1 MEKQS
6 LNRFVSKYNLAG
18 LVESVKWES
27 KDGSLTTS
35 FISDDKSVLGSVSM
49 KDFDSTDATFG
60 VYDTTKLTKMLSV
73 LGDDIEFSINDIDG
87 KSVSLKFKDGSTS
100 VNYMLADL
108 SVIPNVPD
116 LKQLP
121 DFDTEIKLDSNF
133 ISNFIK
139 AKGALA
145 DENNFTFTCTGEN
158 NGQIIL
164 GYSNINTNRI
174 KIDVDCTCKKDKVDP
189 ISFSANFLKEI
200 LVANKEATDA
210 TLKISSQ
217 GLAHIHFEIDN
228 YTSDYYLVE
237 IQS

>member
-1 MEKQS
+1 MEKTRI
-6 LNRFVSKYNLAG
+6 NRFISKYNLAG

-27 KDGSLTTS
+27 KEGSLSTN
-35 FISDDKSVLGSVSM
+35 FISDDKSVLGTVTLSEF
-49 KDFDSTDATFG
+49 DFEDSTFG

-73 LGDDIEFSINDIDG
+73 LSDDVDFDITKTED
-87 KSVSLKFKDGSTS
+87 KAISLKFKDGSTS

-121 DFDTEIKLDSNF
+121 EFNITINLDDVF
-133 ISNFIK
+133 INRFIR
-139 AKGALA
+139 AKSALP
-145 DENNFTFTCTGEN
+145 DENNFTFTCKN
-158 NGQIIL
+158 NKGSIIL

-174 KIDVDCTCKKDKVDP
+174 KIDVDCTCDSDIEP

-200 LVANKEATDA
+200 LVANKEAKDA
-210 TLKISSQ
+210 TLKISSD
-217 GLAHIHFEIDN
+217 GLAHISFEVDG
-228 YTSDYYLVE
+228 YKSDYYLVQ

>member
-1 MEKQS
+1 MEKTRI
-6 LNRFVSKYNLAG
+6 NRFISKYNLAG

-27 KDGSLTTS
+27 KEGSLSTN
-35 FISDDKSVLGSVSM
+35 FISDDKSVLGTVTLSEF
-49 KDFDSTDATFG
+49 DFEDSTFG

-73 LGDDIEFSINDIDG
+73 LSDDVDFDITKTED
-87 KSVSLKFKDGSTS
+87 KAISLKFKDGSTS

-121 DFDTEIKLDSNF
+121 DFNITIKLDDTF
-133 ISNFIK
+133 INRFIR
-139 AKGALA
+139 AKSALP
-145 DENNFTFTCTGEN
+145 DENNFTFTCKN
-158 NGQIIL
+158 NKGSIIL

-174 KIDVDCTCKKDKVDP
+174 KIDVDCTCDSDIDP

-200 LVANKEATDA
+200 LVANKEAKDA
-210 TLKISSQ
+210 TLKISSD
-217 GLAHIHFEIDN
+217 GLAHISFEVDE
-228 YTSDYYLVE
+228 YKSDYYLVQ

>member
-1 MEKQS
+1 MEKQK

-27 KDGSLTTS
+27 KNGSLNTA

-49 KDFDSTDATFG
+49 KSFDNSDSSFG

-73 LGDDIEFSINDIDG
+73 LGDAVDFSISDIEG
-87 KSVSLKFKDGSTS
+87 KAVSLKFKDGSTS

-121 DFDTEIKLDSNF
+121 NFDVEIKLDSNF
-133 ISNFIK
+133 ISKFIR

-145 DENNFTFTCTGEN
+145 DENNFTFTSK
-158 NGQIIL
+158 NGKSQIIL
-164 GYSNINTNRI
+164 GHSNINTNRI
-174 KIDVDCTCKKDKVDP
+174 TIDVDATVSADVNA
-189 ISFSANFLKEI
+189 ISFSATYLKEI
-200 LVANKEATDA
+200 LVANKEASDA
-210 TLKISSQ
+210 TLNISTQ
-217 GLAHIHFEIDN
+217 GLAHIHFEVDE

-237 IQS
+237 IAS

>member
-1 MEKQS
+1 MEKTRI
-6 LNRFVSKYNLAG
+6 NRFISKYNLAG

-27 KDGSLTTS
+27 KEGSLSTN
-35 FISDDKSVLGSVSM
+35 FISDDKSVLGTVSLSEF
-49 KDFDSTDATFG
+49 DFEDSTFG

-73 LGDDIEFSINDIDG
+73 LSDDVDFDITKTED
-87 KSVSLKFKDGSTS
+87 KAISLKFKDGSTS

-121 DFDTEIKLDSNF
+121 DFNITIKLDDTF
-133 ISNFIK
+133 INRFIR
-139 AKGALA
+139 AKSALP
-145 DENNFTFTCTGEN
+145 DENNFTFTCKSN
-158 NGQIIL
+158 NGSIIL

-174 KIDVDCTCKKDKVDP
+174 KIDVDCTCDSDVEP

-200 LVANKEATDA
+200 LVANKEAKDA
-210 TLKISSQ
+210 TLKISSD
-217 GLAHIHFEIDN
+217 GLAHISFEVDE
-228 YTSDYYLVE
+228 YKSDYYLVQ